1 MRSIVRLTVAI
12 LLTSLVA
19 SAQVQERITV
29 SVVEVPV
36 TVVDRAGNPIRGL
49 TAANFEL
56 LDEGKSRPISSV
68 DAIDFASKQSVPAIS
83 PLNPA
88 ARRNFMLL
96 FDLSFSSPSSLA
108 RAQQASRD
116 FVAKMVEPRDRVS
129 VATIDAEKG
138 FKLVTAFTTDRKLIA
153 DAINNPLNY
162 RGNDPL
168 QVAGTI
174 AFTEQAET
182 SSGTSSGRA
191 DKGAIATAEFNDTIR
206 RANNVEDQYNR
217 ERVER
222 EINLL
227 AGLAKTLRSVNG
239 QKHVVLLSEGFDP
252 RLVQGRDAQVSSD
265 QQRENAAVESGEIWK
280 VDTDQRFGSA
290 RSMSLV
296 DRLADIA
303 RRSDVL
309 LHAIDIKG
317 IRVDGGVDTAG
328 GATRKSSEGLSL
340 LALATGGTVF
350 KNANEV
356 SSDFAPLMKQQE
368 VVYVLAFQV
377 PTSTPGKF
385 HQLKV
390 KLVNVP
396 GGRSSARSGYYEAGA
411 ETVAERSLSNAAVV
425 LNDIPQ
431 GAVHLDALVAPF
443 PTTAANAQVAVILEI
458 SGPDLMAAAKGES
471 VAAEVFVYAFD
482 EQGLVR
488 DSLFQRLS
496 FDLAKVGATLKNSGM
511 KYYGTLSL
519 PPGKYAVKALVRADL
534 DRKGFVR
541 TDIVVPQPGDMAVS
555 QPFFFEPA
563 GRWLM
568 VRGGSHDRTNSAYPF
583 EVGGETFIPSAA
595 VRMTKGEPRTF
606 AVFVQNASPDDLALE
621 TSTKSTLVKQVKS
634 TTGTKI
640 VMQLQPVEA
649 GTSALNVT
657 VRKKG
662 AADAHTSSVPLVP
675 Q

>member
-1 MRSIVRLTVAI
+1 MRSIAPLAVAI
-12 LLTSLVA
+12 VLTSLVA

-56 LDEGKSRPISSV
+56 LDDGKSRPVTSV
-68 DAIDFASKQSVPAIS
+68 DAIDFASKASITAIS

-96 FDLSFSSPSSLA
+96 FDLSFASPSSLS

-116 FVAKMVEPRDRVS
+116 FVAKMVEPRDRVA

-153 DAINNPLNY
+153 DAIGNPLNY
-162 RGNDPL
+162 RGSDPL
-168 QVAGTI
+168 QIAGTV
-174 AFTEQAET
+174 AFGEQAEST
-182 SSGTSSGRA
+182 GLAPSGREQR
-191 DKGAIATAEFNDTIR
+191 DAIATAEFNDTIR
-206 RANNVEDQYNR
+206 RANKVEDQFNR
-217 ERVER
+217 GRVER

-227 AGLAKTLRSVNG
+227 AGLAKTLRSING

-252 RLVQGRDAQVSSD
+252 RLVQGREAQASGE
-265 QQRENAAVESGEIWK
+265 QLRENAAVEHGEIWN
-280 VDTDQRFGSA
+280 VDTDARFGSA
-290 RSMSLV
+290 SSMSLL
-296 DRLADIA
+296 DRLTDVA

-317 IRVDGGVDTAG
+317 VRVDVDAASGTM
-328 GATRKSSEGLSL
+328 RKSSEGLNM

-356 SSDFAPLMKQQE
+356 SSDFARLMKQQE
-368 VVYVLAFQV
+368 VVYVLAFQA
-377 PTSTPGKF
+377 PTSSPGKF
-385 HQLKV
+385 HKLKV
-390 KLVNVP
+390 RLVSVP
-396 GGRSSARSGYYEAGA
+396 GGRVTARSGYYEAGA
-411 ETVAERSLSNAAVV
+411 ETVAERSLSNAEVV

-431 GAVHLDALVAPF
+431 GAVHIDALVAPF
-443 PTTAANAQVAVILEI
+443 ATTATNAQVPVILEI
-458 SGPDLMAAAKGES
+458 SGPDLIASAKGDS
-471 VAAEVFVYAFD
+471 VTAEVFVYAFD
-482 EQGLVR
+482 EQGFVR

-496 FDLAKVGATLKNSGM
+496 FDLAKVGATLKTSGM

-519 PPGKYAVKALVRADL
+519 PPGKYAVKTLVRAVDL

-568 VRGGSHDRTNSAYPF
+568 VKGGSHDKTNSAYPF
-583 EVGGETFIPSAA
+583 EVSGQTFIPSVA

-606 AVFVQNASPDDLALE
+606 AVFVQNASPDELAFE
-621 TSTKSTLVKQVKS
+621 TNVKSTVVKQVKS
-634 TTGTKI
+634 ATGTKI
-640 VMQLQPVEA
+640 VLQLEPVEPS
-649 GTSALNVT
+649 TPTLNVT

-662 AADAHTSSVPLVP
+662 SADARTSSVPLLL